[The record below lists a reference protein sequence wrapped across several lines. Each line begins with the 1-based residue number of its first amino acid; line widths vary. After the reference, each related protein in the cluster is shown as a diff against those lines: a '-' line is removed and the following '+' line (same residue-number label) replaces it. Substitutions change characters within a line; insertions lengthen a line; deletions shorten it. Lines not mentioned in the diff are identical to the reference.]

1 MRNPAEFKRAAA
13 AAALDFVRPG
23 MRLGLGTGS
32 TAEAFLE
39 LLAARVAKGLDVVGA
54 ATSERTAT
62 RARALGIKVA
72 ELDDLAPLDAT
83 IDGADEADD
92 ALNLVKGG
100 GGALLREKIV
110 AASSRKMVVIAD
122 HSKLVERLGAFALPV
137 EIVAFG
143 ARSTLDRLERV
154 LAADGYKDV
163 PVTPRR
169 GPEGLFH
176 TDNGNLIFDCTL
188 KVIHDAPALATALS
202 QVPGVVDHGL
212 FIGLAS
218 HLIIAGPAGIRI
230 LERKSS

>member
-1 MRNPAEFKRAAA
+1 MSDSAEFKRAAA

-39 LLAARVAKGLDVVGA
+39 LLAERVTRGLEVVGA
-54 ATSERTAT
+54 ATSERTAGM
-62 RARALGIKVA
+62 ARALGITVG
-72 ELDDLAPLDAT
+72 ELDDLAPLDVT

-110 AASSRKMVVIAD
+110 AASSRSMVVIAD
-122 HSKLVERLGAFALPV
+122 HSKLVKRLGAFALPV
-137 EIVAFG
+137 EVVAFG
-143 ARSTLDRLERV
+143 ARSTLDRLERA
-154 LAADGYKDV
+154 LAATGYADATI
-163 PVTPRR
+163 TPRS
-169 GPEGLFH
+169 GAEGLFR
-176 TDNGNLIFDCTL
+176 TDSGNLIFDCAL
-188 KVIHDAPALATALS
+188 KAIDDAPALASALS

-218 HLIIAGPAGIRI
+218 HLIIAGPAGTRI
-230 LERKSS
+230 LERKAS